1 MKRNA
6 LLPLFFLFFQLFQLN
21 QVFATNSAVTVN
33 SKHLPHIEQLNTK
46 DIIFR
51 QYCTE
56 VEQAYKII
64 AKKEKCMQNF
74 YTYTATAD
82 DTLFTIS
89 SRCSIPY
96 ETIATLN
103 SIRSQNQNLTQK
115 KLLIPVAAGI
125 FVNAQPE
132 LPYEQLLYAK
142 NDARSFEKKEISC
155 YIVNGKKF
163 FFFQNER
170 FTSAERAFFLDSSMK
185 IPVKHAAI
193 SSTFGKRI
201 SPISGNWH
209 FHSGIDFAAAEGE
222 PVTACHSA
230 TVLSCTENDKI
241 YGNFIILNHGGGLT
255 SVYAHLSEILV
266 KEGQAVYGGQKIGKI
281 GHTGMATGPHLH
293 FEIRKNTIPADPQKI
308 LEPSS

>member
-1 MKRNA
+1 MKKIA
-6 LLPLFFLFFQLFQLN
+6 VLPLFFLFFQAN
-21 QVFATNSAVTVN
+21 QAFPKDSAVTIN
-33 SKHLPHIEQLNTK
+33 SKHLPHIEQLNPK

-64 AKKEKCMQNF
+64 AKKEKCAQNF
-74 YTYTATAD
+74 YTYTASSD
-82 DTLFTIS
+82 DTLFSIS

-103 SIRSQNQNLTQK
+103 SIENQNQNLAQK
-115 KLLIPVAAGI
+115 KLFIPVAAGV

-142 NDARSFEKKEISC
+142 NDEWLFEKKEISC
-155 YIVNGKKF
+155 YIINGKEF

-185 IPVKHAAI
+185 IPVEHAAV
-193 SSTFGKRI
+193 SSAFGKRI

-222 PVTACHSA
+222 PVTACRSA
-230 TVLSCTENDKI
+230 TVLSCTENDNT

-266 KEGQAVYGGQKIGKI
+266 KEGQSVYGGQKIGKI

-293 FEIRKNTIPADPQKI
+293 FEIRKNTIPADPKKI
-308 LEPSS
+308 LESSR